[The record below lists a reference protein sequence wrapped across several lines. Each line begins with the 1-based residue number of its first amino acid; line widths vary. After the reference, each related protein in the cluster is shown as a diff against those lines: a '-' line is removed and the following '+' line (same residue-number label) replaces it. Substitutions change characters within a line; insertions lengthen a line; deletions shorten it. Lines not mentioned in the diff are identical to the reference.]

1 MMKCGKTKIERYR
14 AHLYRTVKATDLYI
28 VTVFYMITIYIA
40 GIRFGQ
46 DMPHYWL
53 K

>member
-28 VTVFYMITIYIA
+28 VTVFYMITIYIKYA
-40 GIRFGQ
+40 KNSTTPI
-46 DMPHYWL
+46 
-53 K
+53 